1 MSRRIKI
8 TGPVEVEVE
17 ESDKREEGE
26 GGREGGCE
34 LGDEGEKKTERRH
47 WWKGWVVDSEN
58 RDKEESES
66 EGEGEGEGGEGEGV
80 EGEGE
85 GEGEGGRPLLM
96 VRTENVVHEPFKNT
110 EEIKALTAEV
120 IKTIRDIIT
129 LNPLYRLVERHIHT
143 HIV

>member
-1 MSRRIKI
+1 MSCRIKI

-17 ESDKREEGE
+17 ESGKREEGE
-26 GGREGGCE
+26 EGEGGGCE

-58 RDKEESES
+58 KDKEESES
-66 EGEGEGEGGEGEGV
+66 EGEGEGEEEG
-80 EGEGE
+80 

-129 LNPLYRLVERHIHT
+129 LNPLYRLVEQHVMYT
-143 HIV
+143 HILYE